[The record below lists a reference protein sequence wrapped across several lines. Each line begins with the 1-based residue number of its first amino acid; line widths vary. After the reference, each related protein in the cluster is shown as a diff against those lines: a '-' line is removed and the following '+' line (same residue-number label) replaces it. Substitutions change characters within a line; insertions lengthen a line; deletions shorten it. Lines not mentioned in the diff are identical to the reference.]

1 MAYHMARNG
10 ELVGRTRDE
19 LVTQLGP
26 PSAERNRGMEWF
38 LGERESSASMMFP
51 YREFLGVVL
60 DERGI
65 CVEAAVSWRD

>member
-1 MAYHMARNG
+1 
-10 ELVGRTRDE
+10 
-19 LVTQLGP
+19 
-26 PSAERNRGMEWF
+26 MEWF